1 MLNRTLQRK
10 KMALHGLAD
19 VQEVSI
25 EWIQWCDVH
34 VRLFPPAISP
44 LFQPLPH
51 NPVPGMDELV
61 PVIPLSSSPSSF
73 ELRLSIVRPWL
84 TE

>member
-1 MLNRTLQRK
+1 
-10 KMALHGLAD
+10 MALHGLAD
-19 VQEVSI
+19 VPEVSI

-51 NPVPGMDELV
+51 NSVPGMDELV
-61 PVIPLSSSPSSF
+61 PVITLSWFKLQSP
-73 ELRLSIVRPWL
+73 IVRTPWL